1 MTRKMTIKYHPNARP
16 TNTIKHYNMDA
27 INAMHEKQKREQEHA
42 YQVNSAMMEIT
53 ANAILAKYG
62 RK

>member
-1 MTRKMTIKYHPNARP
+1 MTRKMTIQYHPNTRP
-16 TNTIKHYNMDA
+16 TNTIKYYNMDA
-27 INAMHEKQKREQEHA
+27 INAMHEKQKQEQERAHNA
-42 YQVNSAMMEIT
+42 NRAMMEST

>member
-1 MTRKMTIKYHPNARP
+1 MTRKMTIQYYPDTRPVNTVKYYSAE
-16 TNTIKHYNMDA
+16 A
-27 INAMHEKQKREQEHA
+27 INAMHEKQKQEQEHA
-42 YQVNSAMMEIT
+42 CNANRAMMEIT